1 MKVVVEGVTSLI
13 ADLEKFRSLTSQG
26 KDEAVRKTALYLHKQ
41 EINLLDMMT
50 HRRTGRLAQIAI
62 AFPEQATATV
72 EPTAPHAPYIEFGT
86 KPHEIR
92 IKHKKVLARRN
103 LGAVATGGALYTI
116 FGKRVWHPGT
126 KARPFVKLAT
136 DLAEVEFEKNLNAAL
151 DAALAQ

>member
-13 ADLEKFRSLTSQG
+13 ADLEKFGSLTSRG

-126 KARPFVKLAT
+126 RPRPFVSTAV
-136 DLAEVEFEKNLNAAL
+136 DLAEKEFENNLNEAL
-151 DAALAQ
+151 NRALSK